1 MNLGASSGPSG
12 SDGERSREEAFWERY
27 RRVVRTARV
36 EDGVAVW
43 YRRHVEGFIRFLK
56 PRRLREAEA
65 ADVSA
70 FLLRMHRQEDTE
82 LWQVKQA
89 DKALRLLYQELVKVE
104 WAEEWSVPLPLE
116 EIGESVPSAEL
127 GKKAVFAEWG
137 AWEKSLEAM
146 VKSLRYLHYA
156 YRTEQTYVEWAERF
170 VRSVREA
177 EPSSV
182 GTEEVKRFLE
192 KLAVEGKVSASTQNQ
207 ALNAL
212 LFFFRAGLG
221 RQLGQLGEFER
232 AKRSRKLP
240 VVLSGRRFSG
250 CCQDGGWLSIDG
262 KPDVWGRIAV
272 DGMRAVAGEG
282 RGF

>member
-1 MNLGASSGPSG
+1 MNLEASSGPSG

-65 ADVSA
+65 ADVAA

-104 WAEEWSVPLPLE
+104 WAQEWSVPLPLE

-127 GKKAVFAEWG
+127 GKKAVFAGWG
-137 AWEKSLEAM
+137 VWE
-146 VKSLRYLHYA
+146 
-156 YRTEQTYVEWAERF
+156 
-170 VRSVREA
+170 
-177 EPSSV
+177 
-182 GTEEVKRFLE
+182 
-192 KLAVEGKVSASTQNQ
+192 
-207 ALNAL
+207 
-212 LFFFRAGLG
+212 
-221 RQLGQLGEFER
+221 
-232 AKRSRKLP
+232 SR
-240 VVLSGRRFSG
+240 
-250 CCQDGGWLSIDG
+250 W
-262 KPDVWGRIAV
+262 KPW
-272 DGMRAVAGEG
+272 
-282 RGF
+282 